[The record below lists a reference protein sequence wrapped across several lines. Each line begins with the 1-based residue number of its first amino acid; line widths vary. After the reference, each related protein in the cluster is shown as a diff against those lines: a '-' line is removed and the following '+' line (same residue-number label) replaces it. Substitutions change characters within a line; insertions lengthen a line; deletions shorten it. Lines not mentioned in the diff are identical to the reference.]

1 MFRKSKDEQISI
13 FDRYLTANKQ
23 TSKAVDNS
31 VAKLVGDIIY
41 PNVDEER
48 FAPLFSSDNNSRPN
62 IEIRRYVSALI
73 LKRLYRMSDAN
84 LIEFLRCGAVNF
96 QYALHTTGQ
105 DLQPLSEVSLY
116 RFRAKVLE
124 YKEEKGIDLIKDEF
138 QRISKAMAADM
149 GVLHPDPSENDSPED
164 LILVRMDSMEIEA
177 HAKVMTRLEILYT
190 TVFIMVR
197 YLLRNKFGSILPESL
212 SHYLEEDDRNKVLYY
227 KGTDEKREAIQEDR
241 VAAAVREMNTLQS
254 ALVRNFSQELL
265 EDIPEYKVFL
275 RVQNEQTVLGLD
287 GIRRPKDKKDIPADS
302 VQNPFDT
309 TVTYRYKR
317 GHHHGFV
324 LNVAEAHDGNGNGI
338 IIDADLLP
346 NTASDIE
353 MERKFIEKQKDGGPA
368 MQVESD
374 GAYESAELEELA
386 RKKNIDLVATSLTGK
401 LPNDIFADFE
411 LDEEKRSVLKCPAG
425 KVPVSN
431 KYNEK
436 SAYITAVMPGNCC
449 ASCPHRDEC
458 KARVNNKKN
467 KSSVKV
473 HVNSVRR
480 ARMARN
486 LSTDKMKKAAR
497 HRNGVEGIMSVLRRK
512 YGLDDIPVFGIHAS
526 GTWVWTSLAAYNL
539 VKYRKYM
546 TLKKQPKIQ
555 PVTC

>member
-48 FAPLFSSDNNSRPN
+48 FAPLFSSNNNSRPN

-149 GVLHPDPSENDSPED
+149 GVLLPDPSENDSPED

-324 LNVAEAHDGNGNGI
+324 LNVAEAHDGNGI

-386 RKKNIDLVATSLTGK
+386 RKKNIELVATSLTGK

-480 ARMARN
+480 TRMARN

-526 GTWVWTSLAAYNL
+526 GTRVWTSLAAYNI
-539 VKYRKYM
+539 V
-546 TLKKQPKIQ
+546 
-555 PVTC
+555 

>member
-1 MFRKSKDEQISI
+1 M
-13 FDRYLTANKQ
+13 
-23 TSKAVDNS
+23 
-31 VAKLVGDIIY
+31 
-41 PNVDEER
+41 
-48 FAPLFSSDNNSRPN
+48 
-62 IEIRRYVSALI
+62 
-73 LKRLYRMSDAN
+73 
-84 LIEFLRCGAVNF
+84 
-96 QYALHTTGQ
+96 
-105 DLQPLSEVSLY
+105 
-116 RFRAKVLE
+116 
-124 YKEEKGIDLIKDEF
+124 
-138 QRISKAMAADM
+138 
-149 GVLHPDPSENDSPED
+149 
-164 LILVRMDSMEIEA
+164 
-177 HAKVMTRLEILYT
+177 
-190 TVFIMVR
+190 
-197 YLLRNKFGSILPESL
+197 
-212 SHYLEEDDRNKVLYY
+212 
-227 KGTDEKREAIQEDR
+227 
-241 VAAAVREMNTLQS
+241 
-254 ALVRNFSQELL
+254 
-265 EDIPEYKVFL
+265 
-275 RVQNEQTVLGLD
+275 LGLD
-287 GIRRPKDKKDIPADS
+287 GIRLPKDKKDIPADS

-324 LNVAEAHDGNGNGI
+324 LNVAEAHDGNGI

-386 RKKNIDLVATSLTGK
+386 RKKNIELVATSLTGK

-486 LSTDKMKKAAR
+486 LSTDKMKKAACL
-497 HRNGVEGIMSVLRRK
+497 RNGVEGIMSVLRRK
-512 YGLDDIPVFGIHAS
+512 YGLDDIPVFGIDAS
-526 GTWVWTSLAAYNL
+526 GIWVWTSLIAYNL
-539 VKYRKYM
+539 CKFGKFM
-546 TLKKQPKIQ
+546 TLQEKQKLQ
-555 PVTC
+555 PATC

>member
-31 VAKLVGDIIY
+31 IAKLVGDIIY

-96 QYALHTTGQ
+96 QYALHTTGHEM
-105 DLQPLSEVSLY
+105 QPLSEVSLY
-116 RFRAKVLE
+116 RFRAKILE
-124 YKEEKGIDLIKDEF
+124 YREEKGIDLIKDEF
-138 QRISKAMAADM
+138 LRISKTMATDM
-149 GVLHPDPSENDSPED
+149 GVLHSDPSENDSPED

-197 YLLRNKFGSILPESL
+197 YLLRNKFNSILPESL

-227 KGTDEKREAIQEDR
+227 KGTDEKREEIQEAR
-241 VAAAVREMNTLQS
+241 VSAAVREMNTLQS

-265 EDIPEYKVFL
+265 ADIPEYKVFL
-275 RVQNEQTVLGLD
+275 RVQDEQTVLGTD

-302 VQNPFDT
+302 VQNPFDM

-353 MERKFIEKQKDGGPA
+353 MERTFIEKQEDDGPR
-368 MQVESD
+368 MQVQLD
-374 GAYESAELEELA
+374 GAFESTELEELA
-386 RKKNIDLVATSLTGK
+386 KKRT
-401 LPNDIFADFE
+401 
-411 LDEEKRSVLKCPAG
+411 
-425 KVPVSN
+425 
-431 KYNEK
+431 
-436 SAYITAVMPGNCC
+436 
-449 ASCPHRDEC
+449 
-458 KARVNNKKN
+458 
-467 KSSVKV
+467 
-473 HVNSVRR
+473 
-480 ARMARN
+480 
-486 LSTDKMKKAAR
+486 
-497 HRNGVEGIMSVLRRK
+497 
-512 YGLDDIPVFGIHAS
+512 
-526 GTWVWTSLAAYNL
+526 
-539 VKYRKYM
+539 
-546 TLKKQPKIQ
+546 
-555 PVTC
+555 